1 MAVALDGGH
10 DALRALDEVLGARFL
25 QLVEVARDAAVE
37 CLGDDG
43 ERRLADAGNVREG
56 AVGGL
61 RAQRLLVERGNRAR
75 GATERLDA
83 VCTRTATFEQ
93 EGDAVQHPD
102 DVVGLVVDHGHAGHA
117 AMQEERHGLVGRR
130 LRTHGDHLRARH
142 HHRADELVR
151 EVEHRVDEVAV
162 VLLDEVVGRGLVDHA
177 QQLILAGE

>member
-43 ERRLADAGNVREG
+43 ERRLADAGDVREG

-93 EGDAVQHPD
+93 EGDAVERFARRGSTGH
-102 DVVGLVVDHGHAGHA
+102 VVTVRTSPGLAQGLRLAQGH
-117 AMQEERHGLVGRR
+117 
-130 LRTHGDHLRARH
+130 
-142 HHRADELVR
+142 
-151 EVEHRVDEVAV
+151 
-162 VLLDEVVGRGLVDHA
+162 
-177 QQLILAGE
+177 